1 MSTDDSGTSSPFAK
15 RGFITAAVVV
25 GVIVALGVFVLVM
38 NLVSPPATAPETEP
52 EPGPTTTTPT
62 QSGEDASVCGLAGFE
77 TESSLEQAPDVEWEL
92 VGTVAAPADPD
103 VGPGEVNDGFRSC
116 FAHTAE
122 GSLFAA
128 VNFLATGT
136 DATLSGRLV
145 DLVAEGPGKD
155 ALEQLLDESP
165 DVPFSGYRAQI
176 AGFNIGQYDGT
187 NATVDLVLN
196 YSDGRLISV
205 PLRLV
210 WEDGDWKMIFDANG
224 QLPMSPA
231 ELQNLGGYT
240 PWGGA

>member
-15 RGFITAAVVV
+15 RGFIAAAAVV
-25 GVIVALGVFVLVM
+25 GVIVALGLFVLVM
-38 NLVSPPATAPETEP
+38 NLVSPPSTAPEPEP
-52 EPGPTTTTPT
+52 EPKPTTTSPV
-62 QSGEDASVCGLAGFE
+62 QSGDDASVCGLEGFE

-92 VGTVAAPADPD
+92 VGTVAAPTDPD
-103 VGPGEVNDGFRSC
+103 VGPGDVNNGFRSC

-122 GSLFAA
+122 GALFAA

-136 DATLSGRLV
+136 DATLSGELV

-165 DVPFSGYRAQI
+165 DEALSGYRAQI
-176 AGFNIGQYDGT
+176 AGFTIGQYDGQ

-210 WEDGDWKMIFDANG
+210 WEDGDWKMVVDTNG